1 MIATSAW
8 TNRPRELGAVVWHVT
23 MSLDGFI
30 TGPDDSMDFA
40 FRSSLGP
47 SAVSEEVMR
56 TTGAILAGR
65 RWHDVAEKRYRG
77 RKGIYGGRWTG
88 PVFVL
93 THRPKVPSTDPCIVF
108 LSDGLERA
116 VATARAA
123 AEGRNLEIFGA
134 NVAQQCLQAGLIDEI
149 IAHLVPVL
157 LGDGV
162 RFYGGPAVREIG
174 LERTTLGEAGQLTDM
189 RFRVVR

>member
-1 MIATSAW
+1 
-8 TNRPRELGAVVWHVT
+8 

-40 FRSSLGP
+40 FRSGLGQ
-47 SAVSEEVMR
+47 SEVAEEVMR
-56 TTGAILAGR
+56 ATGAILAGR
-65 RWHDVAEKRYRG
+65 RWHDVAERKYG
-77 RKGIYGGRWTG
+77 GSKGIYGGRWTG

-93 THRPKVPSTDPCIVF
+93 THRPQDPSTDPSITF

-116 VATARAA
+116 VGIARDAA
-123 AEGRNLEIFGA
+123 VGRNLEIFGA
-134 NVAQQCLQAGLIDEI
+134 SIAQQCLQAGLVDEI
-149 IAHLVPVL
+149 VVHLVPVL

-174 LERTTLGEAGQLTDM
+174 LERITLGEAGQLTDM
-189 RFRVVR
+189 RFRIVR

>member
-1 MIATSAW
+1 MSATAKSHP
-8 TNRPRELGAVVWHVT
+8 NEPGAVLWHIT

-30 TGPDDSMDFA
+30 TGPNDTMDFA
-40 FRSSLGP
+40 FLVGTASPL
-47 SAVSEEVMR
+47 AEEVMR

-65 RWHDVAEKRYRG
+65 RWHDVAQERYSG

-93 THRPKVPSTDPCIVF
+93 THRPQDPSADPAIVF
-108 LSDGLERA
+108 LSDGIEHA

-123 AEGRNLEIFGA
+123 AEGKNLEIFGA
-134 NVAQQCLQAGLIDEI
+134 NVAKQCLQAGLIDEI
-149 IAHLVPVL
+149 AVHVVPVL

-162 RFYGGPAVREIG
+162 RLYGGSGGAEIR
-174 LERTTLGEAGQLTDM
+174 LQRTTLAESGQLTDL
-189 RFRVVR
+189 RFRVLRS